1 MKSFRFSLSFAI
13 LSSLACL
20 LLLTWLLLSLIPFKT
35 AEQDLLWQKREEVR
49 LLLSSYVDLLGR
61 DLEQGERKGA
71 SVRFAERLSK
81 DADFIGLVAVDTAGN
96 TILSIP
102 QGEAADSR
110 LAATVA
116 SGEEA
121 WSAAGGRLGSYA
133 PVMAGKTAVG
143 GVRLTFSLL
152 RDYQRLERSRHLFT
166 TYFILDF
173 LLLLGFGS
181 FILSRLIVV
190 PVKKLLTATQRIAQG
205 DLSYRVHVPGSTEI
219 GELCESFNAMAE
231 ALTRKDEEVAR
242 NLRSL
247 EEANGEL
254 VEARAEAIRSEK
266 MASVGILAAGMAHE
280 IGTPLAAIMGYTA
293 LLGDELA
300 ADREKSDYLRRIAED
315 SGRIDRTVRDLLD
328 YARPRPAAVE
338 EVRLQSFI
346 PDLLAM
352 LTAQG
357 VFKKISVVGR
367 VDGALPPLFTDPHQL
382 RQVLVNLAINAR
394 DAMPEGGEFVI
405 EAGHEGDDVVI
416 RVSDTGEGVPA
427 EYCDRIFDPFFTT
440 KEPGKGTGLGL
451 AISSRIID
459 SLGGSI
465 RLERPQGGGTEF
477 AIRLPGRKG
486 GRG

>member
-1 MKSFRFSLSFAI
+1 MTSFRFSLSFAI
-13 LSSLACL
+13 LSSLTCL
-20 LLLTWLLLSLIPFKT
+20 LLLTWLLLSLVPFKT
-35 AEQDLLWQKREEVR
+35 AEQDLLWQKREEIR
-49 LLLSSYVDLLGR
+49 LLLSSYVDLLSR
-61 DLEQGERKGA
+61 DLESENGNGA
-71 SVRFAERLSK
+71 AARFAERLSK
-81 DADFIGLVAVDTAGN
+81 NPDFLGLTAVDSAGN
-96 TILSIP
+96 TILAIP
-102 QGEAADSR
+102 QGVSADSR
-110 LAATVA
+110 LTA
-116 SGEEA
+116 SREEA
-121 WSAAGGRLGSYA
+121 LDVAAEGKLSASA
-133 PVMAGKTAVG
+133 PVKLGKRVVG
-143 GVRLTFSLL
+143 EARLTFSLV
-152 RDYQRLERSRHLFT
+152 RDYRRLERSRHLFA

-190 PVKKLLTATQRIAQG
+190 PMKKLLTATQRITQG
-205 DLSYRVHVPGSTEI
+205 DLSHRVHVPGSAEI

-247 EEANGEL
+247 EEANREL

-280 IGTPLAAIMGYTA
+280 IGTPLAAIMGYTT

-315 SGRIDRTVRDLLD
+315 CGRIDRTVRDLLD

-338 EVRLQSFI
+338 EVALQSFI

-357 VFKKISVVGR
+357 VFRRVSATGR
-367 VDGALPPLFTDPHQL
+367 VDEALPPLFTDPHQL
-382 RQVLVNLAINAR
+382 RQVLVNMAINAR
-394 DAMPEGGEFVI
+394 DAMPEGGEFTI
-405 EAGHEGDDVVI
+405 DAGREGDDIVI
-416 RVSDTGEGVPA
+416 RVSDTGEGVPE
-427 EYCDRIFDPFFTT
+427 EYGDRIFDPFFTT

-465 RLERPQGGGTEF
+465 RLERPQVGT
-477 AIRLPGRKG
+477 ALTIRLPAGGREG